1 MHGLYFMSSIVEWD
15 TGADR
20 AGLFIGCFLRAD
32 NNTGTIGTEVCA
44 PPLLL
49 DDIATLF
56 TPEGVEHGKSDIA
69 TEALSS
75 DIRVP
80 PSILLS
86 TRRSVWG
93 NLERGSSRGYATARK
108 WHLIAPTTRG
118 IPPGVRTS
126 KASAVLGATR
136 VAPPARAVGFWGS
149 AREQAAVGG
158 QSPSEPIRAI
168 SQAIR
173 ANQSH

>member
-56 TPEGVEHGKSDIA
+56 TPC
-69 TEALSS
+69 
-75 DIRVP
+75 
-80 PSILLS
+80 LLY
-86 TRRSVWG
+86 T
-93 NLERGSSRGYATARK
+93 
-108 WHLIAPTTRG
+108 
-118 IPPGVRTS
+118 
-126 KASAVLGATR
+126 
-136 VAPPARAVGFWGS
+136 
-149 AREQAAVGG
+149 
-158 QSPSEPIRAI
+158 SPSPRD
-168 SQAIR
+168 S
-173 ANQSH
+173 

>member
-1 MHGLYFMSSIVEWD
+1 M
-15 TGADR
+15 
-20 AGLFIGCFLRAD
+20 
-32 NNTGTIGTEVCA
+32 
-44 PPLLL
+44 
-49 DDIATLF
+49 
-56 TPEGVEHGKSDIA
+56 
-69 TEALSS
+69 
-75 DIRVP
+75 IRVP

-108 WHLIAPTTRG
+108 WHLVAPTTRG

-126 KASAVLGATR
+126 KASAVLGAAR

-158 QSPSEPIRAI
+158 QSPVASPSEPIRAISQAIRAI

>member
-1 MHGLYFMSSIVEWD
+1 M
-15 TGADR
+15 
-20 AGLFIGCFLRAD
+20 
-32 NNTGTIGTEVCA
+32 
-44 PPLLL
+44 
-49 DDIATLF
+49 
-56 TPEGVEHGKSDIA
+56 
-69 TEALSS
+69 
-75 DIRVP
+75 IRVP

-108 WHLIAPTTRG
+108 WHLGAPTTRG

-126 KASAVLGATR
+126 KASAVLGAAR

-149 AREQAAVGG
+149 AREQAAVVGG
-158 QSPSEPIRAI
+158 QSPVASPSEPIRAI

-173 ANQSH
+173 ANQRRAWRSLWQDAQHIVNHPRPPTRRLITRPAVHRRRSPGQWWWPRYPRLGIWSRPKRRRPA